1 MSRTVCWIAL
11 VALVGLGLWSA
22 PASACIPGSCVP
34 IAVSGGGSC
43 LVCVLHPPDVSRAVD
58 SCAQVG
64 ECRCISFVCVPPGA
78 SASASTDWKSAV
90 LGSERAEPA
99 PPSLPF

>member
-1 MSRTVCWIAL
+1 
-11 VALVGLGLWSA
+11 
-22 PASACIPGSCVP
+22 VP